1 MEIISDNPI
10 RNSESDLLDRNR
22 NAELFA
28 KHLFSL
34 NYKDGLVV
42 SVCGE
47 WGSGKTSYIN
57 LMRNE
62 LTNNSIVI

>member
-28 KHLFSL
+28 KHLFFVKL
-34 NYKDGLVV
+34 
-42 SVCGE
+42 
-47 WGSGKTSYIN
+47 
-57 LMRNE
+57 
-62 LTNNSIVI
+62 